1 MFDVRCSMFDVRMY
15 ESKKMIV
22 FFRIMSDQIA
32 HKKNK
37 IIVVGDGGVGKTTY
51 VRRYTQ
57 GSFQTPYVPTLGV
70 EVVYLSSELNHLP
83 LQDVTPN
90 STSVWD
96 TAGQEKYIGLRDGYY
111 VGATGAIVMFD
122 VTNLNSFKSVPKWLK
137 YIRNTCGN
145 IPIYI
150 CGNKVDVVGRAVSP
164 ALIGDFM
171 KKGAGGN
178 TFYQDV
184 SAKSCYNFDGGFKWL
199 KSLRVV

>member
-1 MFDVRCSMFDVRMY
+1 MTR
-15 ESKKMIV
+15 
-22 FFRIMSDQIA
+22 QIA
-32 HKKNK
+32 REHPTKKK
-37 IIVVGDGGVGKTTY
+37 IIVVGDGGVGKTAF
-51 VRRYTQ
+51 VQRYTQ
-57 GSFQTPYVPTLGV
+57 GTFREPYLPTLGV

-83 LQDVTPN
+83 VEDTTPD

-96 TAGQEKYIGLRDGYY
+96 TAGQEKYSGLRDGYY

-122 VTNLNSFKSVPKWLK
+122 VTDLDSFKSVPSWLK
-137 YIRNTCGN
+137 YIRNTCGD

-150 CGNKVDVVGRAVSP
+150 CGNKVDVVGRVVSP

-171 KKGAGGN
+171 KGAGGN

-199 KSLRVV
+199 RSLHAV